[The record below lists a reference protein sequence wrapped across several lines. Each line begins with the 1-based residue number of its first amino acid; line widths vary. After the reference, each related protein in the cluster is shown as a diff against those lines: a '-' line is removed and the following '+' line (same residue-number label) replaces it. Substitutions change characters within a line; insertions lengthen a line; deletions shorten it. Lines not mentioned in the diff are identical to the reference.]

1 MVTKKRVV
9 SLLLALMMLVMECV
23 SVFAYGSKTADKLS
37 DSEVIVDTKDG
48 TTVKVGD
55 GTIKSV
61 TVKAPTGSKA
71 EVVISKSAIANAINQ
86 VATGTSKMVLPEA
99 KQAGSKFKGYQI
111 IVNGKPKIVKK
122 LTAKILAKAQ
132 VDANGNLV
140 MTPVFKVQKFK
151 VKIKTVKING
161 VKIKCATFSKLTYD
175 SPAQLAQYSAS
186 IKSALGAGYEL
197 AGYTT
202 VKGGNTVQIKPD
214 EVIYWTK
221 TTKSSI
227 TLYPVFQAVK
237 K

>member
-37 DSEVIVDTKDG
+37 ESEVIVDTKDG
-48 TTVKVGD
+48 STVTVGN
-55 GTIKSV
+55 GTVKSV

-71 EVVISKSAIANAINQ
+71 EVVISGSAIASAINQ
-86 VATGTSKMVLPEA
+86 VATGASKIVLPEA

-122 LTAKILAKAQ
+122 LTAKILASAQ

-140 MTPVFKVQKFK
+140 MTPVFKVQKYK
-151 VKIKTVKING
+151 VKIKTIKLPDGSKVKGKTI
-161 VKIKCATFSKLTYD
+161 SKVTYD
-175 SPAQLAQYSAS
+175 TPASLA
-186 IKSALGAGYEL
+186 GACPATVGGYTL

-214 EVIYWTK
+214 ELVYWTK
-221 TTKSSI
+221 TNKSSI
-227 TLYPVFQAVK
+227 TLYPVYVSAAK

>member
-37 DSEVIVDTKDG
+37 DTQTVVDTKEG

-55 GTIKSV
+55 GAVKSV
-61 TVKAPTGSKA
+61 TVKASGDSKA
-71 EVVISKSAIANAINQ
+71 EIVISPSSIANAINQ
-86 VATGTSKMVLPEA
+86 VATGAPKMLLPEA
-99 KQAGSKFKGYQI
+99 QQAGSKFKGYQI

-122 LTAKILAKAQ
+122 LTAKILASAQ

-151 VKIKTVKING
+151 VKIKTIKLPDGTKVKGTTI
-161 VKIKCATFSKLTYD
+161 SKRTYD
-175 SPAQLAQYSAS
+175 SPAPLAGVCPAT
-186 IKSALGAGYEL
+186 IGGYTL

-202 VKGGNTVQIKPD
+202 VKGGSAVQIKPD
-214 EVIYWTK
+214 EVVYWTK

-227 TLYPVFQAVK
+227 TLYPVYVQTK

>member
-37 DSEVIVDTKDG
+37 ESEVIVDTKDG
-48 TTVKVGD
+48 STVTVGN
-55 GTIKSV
+55 GTVKSV

-71 EVVISKSAIANAINQ
+71 EVVISGSAIASAINQ
-86 VATGTSKMVLPEA
+86 IATGAAKMVLPEA

-122 LTAKILAKAQ
+122 LTAKILASAQ
-132 VDANGNLV
+132 VDANGNLI

-151 VKIKTVKING
+151 VKIKTIKLPDGTKVKG
-161 VKIKCATFSKLTYD
+161 TTLSKLTYD
-175 SPAQLAQYSAS
+175 TPGKLAGVCPATV
-186 IKSALGAGYEL
+186 GGYTL

-214 EVIYWTK
+214 EVVYWTK

-227 TLYPVFQAVK
+227 TLYPVYVSAAK

>member
-37 DSEVIVDTKDG
+37 DTEAIVDTKEG

-55 GTIKSV
+55 GAVKSV
-61 TVKAPTGSKA
+61 TVKASTDSKA
-71 EVVISKSAIANAINQ
+71 EIVISASAIASAINQ
-86 VATGTSKMVLPEA
+86 VATGAPKMLLPEA
-99 KQAGSKFKGYQI
+99 KQAGGKFKGYQI

-122 LTAKILAKAQ
+122 LTAKILASAQ
-132 VDANGNLV
+132 LDANGNLV
-140 MTPVFKVQKFK
+140 MTPVFKKQKFK
-151 VKIKTVKING
+151 VKIKTIKLPDGTKVKG
-161 VKIKCATFSKLTYD
+161 TSLSKLTYD
-175 SPAQLAQYSAS
+175 TPANLA
-186 IKSALGAGYEL
+186 GAVPATVGGYVL

-214 EVIYWTK
+214 EVVYWTK

-227 TLYPVFQAVK
+227 TLYPVYVSAAK